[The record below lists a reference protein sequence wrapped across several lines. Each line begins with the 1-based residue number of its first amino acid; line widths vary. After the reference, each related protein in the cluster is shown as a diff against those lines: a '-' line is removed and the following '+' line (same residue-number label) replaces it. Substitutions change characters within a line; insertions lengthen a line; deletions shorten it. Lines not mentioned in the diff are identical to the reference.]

1 MGLVIR
7 LPLGFIK
14 QKINDFSVRKQ
25 EPTARPEDGIHPA
38 SYRLKFQAEM
48 KWRFVWS
55 NATSKRSINYD

>member
-25 EPTARPEDGIHPA
+25 EPTARADGGIHPA
-38 SYRLKFQAEM
+38 
-48 KWRFVWS
+48 
-55 NATSKRSINYD
+55 

>member
-1 MGLVIR
+1 MLVVASCARAGTASAQARMIEEVRFMGLVIR

-38 SYRLKFQAEM
+38 
-48 KWRFVWS
+48 
-55 NATSKRSINYD
+55 